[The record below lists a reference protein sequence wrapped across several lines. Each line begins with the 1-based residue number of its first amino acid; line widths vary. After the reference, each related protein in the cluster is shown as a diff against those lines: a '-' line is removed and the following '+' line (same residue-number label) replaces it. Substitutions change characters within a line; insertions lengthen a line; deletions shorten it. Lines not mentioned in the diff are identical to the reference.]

1 MKYLIHAETSDGVQN
16 STGELSILLV
26 IKKKI
31 VLRDGKEF
39 ELPYLDLDLQHEWFN
54 LKWDPKHKDMLE
66 SLRSKEF
73 MTKILTFD

>member
-1 MKYLIHAETSDGVQN
+1 M
-16 STGELSILLV
+16 
-26 IKKKI
+26 

-73 MTKILTFD
+73 ITKILTFD